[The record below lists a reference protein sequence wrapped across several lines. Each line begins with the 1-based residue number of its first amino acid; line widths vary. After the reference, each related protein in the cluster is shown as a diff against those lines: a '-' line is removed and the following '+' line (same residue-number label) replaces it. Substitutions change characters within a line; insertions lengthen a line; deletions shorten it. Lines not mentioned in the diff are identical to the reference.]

1 MSTKH
6 VAALTCLAHLVLTK
20 PERPKVAVQWLRAKY
35 VLSQIGQRVHF
46 LFTVWLFSA
55 LWIFKHLLFNIV
67 FQFITVFFTLIFD
80 SVACRRK
87 IFVMLKNGRK

>member
-6 VAALTCLAHLVLTK
+6 VAAPTCLAHLVLTK

-55 LWIFKHLLFNIV
+55 LWILDLNIV